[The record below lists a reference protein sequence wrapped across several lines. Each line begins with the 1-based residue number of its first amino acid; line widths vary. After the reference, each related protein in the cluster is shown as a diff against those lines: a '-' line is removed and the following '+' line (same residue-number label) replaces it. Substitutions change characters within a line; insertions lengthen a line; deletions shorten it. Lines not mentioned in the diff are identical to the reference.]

1 MQKAGENRTVSEKIN
16 LSERRRQSFRIRG
29 IGSLSRLHK
38 GSWLGLLIWLLILGA
53 FIRLSLDAGISG
65 DEYLHLNQSYKVM
78 DYYKSFGKDK
88 SAMHTPKT
96 YLKYYGQSFDNTATL
111 ISEIFNIEDIFTLR
125 HILNAFAAWLTVL
138 FTFLTAREL
147 SNKRT
152 AIFAVIL
159 LLLSPRFIGH
169 SFNNLKDIPFAL
181 GFIASLYFILKY
193 LKKLRNSP
201 NSIKAGLII
210 VIAFTLSIRPAGLL
224 IIIYLWMF
232 AGIRMLQ
239 LHKLNLKEIWQETVP
254 LFFISFTGYFA
265 GLLFWPYALENPL
278 WHPIESTIVMT
289 DYYITIRQLFEGTLY
304 WSDQL
309 PWYYLVKY
317 ISITI
322 PAAVL
327 TGVALSIIYF
337 KKSLFKQKSS
347 LPLGIL
353 LFFTLFPIL
362 FILIKSSNVYGAW
375 RHVLFIY
382 PPLVIIS
389 ALGYN
394 WSAEKIKKRASK
406 YILAII
412 ALLLLSEPLMFMVRN
427 HPYEIVYF
435 NPLIGGIKGA
445 RGNYEMDYYYHST
458 REASEKLK
466 KYIQIHNEDSIT
478 VAGNFETAWF
488 FRNFPA
494 VTKNIY
500 TPYYYKNSK
509 DWDYNIITAAYMTP
523 FSLQPEKWPPENSI
537 ITIDVDKVPVCAV
550 LKRQTKDDWKA
561 IKLIKEGQT
570 DSAIVLL
577 RDVIN
582 KYPDNETAYLELGKV
597 YMNMAR
603 YLLAEETFTQC
614 LKVLPAYEPAYYYLA
629 EVQFKMGEKKI
640 AIKTLKK
647 ILTINSKYLLAYI
660 NLADYYIILNKN
672 KDAKSILEECLKI
685 KPKYTK
691 ASDRLDKIKDKEKQ
705 K

>member
-1 MQKAGENRTVSEKIN
+1 MEKTGKNIVKDETINLPENRHP
-16 LSERRRQSFRIRG
+16 SFRINQW
-29 IGSLSRLHK
+29 SFLF
-38 GSWLGLLIWLLILGA
+38 WLLLLGV

-65 DEYLHLNQSYKVM
+65 DEYLHLRQSYKVM

-88 SAMHTPKT
+88 SALHTPRT

-111 ISEIFNIEDIFTLR
+111 ISEIFGIEDIFTLR

-138 FTFLTAREL
+138 LTFLTAREL
-147 SNKRT
+147 ANKRT
-152 AIFAVIL
+152 ALFAVVL

-181 GFIASLYFILKY
+181 GFIASLYFILRY
-193 LKKLRNSP
+193 LKKLSESP
-201 NSIKAGLII
+201 NIVKAGLII
-210 VIAFTLSIRPAGLL
+210 VIAFTLSIRPAGIL

-232 AGIRMLQ
+232 AGIRILQ
-239 LHKLNLKEIWQETVP
+239 LYKLNLKEMWQEALP
-254 LFFISFTGYFA
+254 LFFISLTGYFA

-317 ISITI
+317 IFITI
-322 PAAVL
+322 PVAVIA
-327 TGVALSIIYF
+327 GVTVSIFYF
-337 KKSLFKQKSS
+337 KKNFFTRKAS

-394 WSAEKIKKRASK
+394 WAAERVKNRISK
-406 YILAII
+406 YLLVLI
-412 ALLLLSEPLMFMVRN
+412 ALLWLSEPVIFMVRN
-427 HPYEIVYF
+427 HPLEIVYF
-435 NPLIGGIKGA
+435 NPFIGGIKGA
-445 RGNYEMDYYYHST
+445 IGNYEMDYYYHST

-466 KYIQIHNEDSIT
+466 EYIQSHNEDSVT

-488 FRNFPA
+488 FRDFPA

-523 FSLQPEKWPPENSI
+523 FSLQAEKWPPKNTI
-537 ITIDVDKVPVCAV
+537 FTIDVNSVPICAV

-561 IKLIKEGQT
+561 VELIDEGKT
-570 DSAIVLL
+570 DSAIVMLQG
-577 RDVIN
+577 VIS
-582 KYPDNETAYLELGKV
+582 KYPDNETAYLELGKA
-597 YMNMAR
+597 YLNMAR
-603 YLLAEETFTQC
+603 YLLAEETFKQC
-614 LKVLPAYEPAYYYLA
+614 LKVLPTYEPAYYYLA
-629 EVQFKMGEKKI
+629 EAQFKKGDREV
-640 AIKTLKK
+640 AIQTLKK
-647 ILTINSKYLLAYI
+647 LLTINSKYLLAYI
-660 NLADYYIILNKN
+660 NLADYYLAQNKSLNA
-672 KDAKSILEECLKI
+672 KDILEKCLKI

-691 ASDRLDKIKDKEKQ
+691 ALEKLEFLNSNEQ
-705 K
+705 AE

>member
-1 MQKAGENRTVSEKIN
+1 MDILFNSEDTSK
-16 LSERRRQSFRIRG
+16 SEETAFLPIERISKNPWSF
-29 IGSLSRLHK
+29 LF
-38 GSWLGLLIWLLILGA
+38 WLLLLGV

-65 DEYLHLNQSYKVM
+65 DEYLHLNQTYKVM

-88 SAMHTPKT
+88 SALHTPRT

-111 ISEIFNIEDIFTLR
+111 ISEVFSIDDIFTLR
-125 HILNAFAAWLTVL
+125 HIINAFAAWLAVL

-147 SNKRT
+147 ANKRT
-152 AIFAVIL
+152 ALFAIVL

-181 GFIASLYFILKY
+181 GFIASLYFILRY
-193 LKKLRNSP
+193 LKKLSESP
-201 NSIKAGLII
+201 NSVKAGLII
-210 VIAFTLSIRPAGLL
+210 VISFTLSIRPAGIL

-232 AGIRMLQ
+232 AGIRILQ
-239 LHKLNLKEIWQETVP
+239 LHKSNLREMWQETLP
-254 LFFISFTGYFA
+254 LFFISLTGYFA

-317 ISITI
+317 IFITI
-322 PAAVL
+322 PVAVIA
-327 TGVALSIIYF
+327 GVIVSIFYF
-337 KKSLFKQKSS
+337 KKNLFTRKAS
-347 LPLGIL
+347 LPLGML

-394 WSAEKIKKRASK
+394 WAAERVKNRASK
-406 YILAII
+406 YVLATI
-412 ALLLLSEPLMFMVRN
+412 ALLMLSEPVIFMVRN
-427 HPYEIVYF
+427 HPYEIIYF

-445 RGNYEMDYYYHST
+445 IGNYEMDYYYHST

-466 KYIQIHNEDSIT
+466 EYIKTNNEDSVT

-488 FRNFPA
+488 FRDFPA

-523 FSLQPEKWPPENSI
+523 FSLQAEKWPPKNTI
-537 ITIDVDKVPVCAV
+537 FTIDVNSVPICAV

-561 IKLIKEGQT
+561 IELIDEGKT
-570 DSAIVLL
+570 DSAIVML
-577 RDVIN
+577 RDVIS

-597 YMNMAR
+597 YLNMAR
-603 YLLAEETFTQC
+603 YLLAEETFKEC
-614 LKVLPAYEPAYYYLA
+614 LMALPTYEPAYYYLA
-629 EVQFKMGEKKI
+629 EAQFKKGDREV
-640 AIKTLKK
+640 AIETLRKL
-647 ILTINSKYLLAYI
+647 LTINSKYLLAYI
-660 NLADYYIILNKN
+660 NLADYYIAQGKN
-672 KDAKSILEECLKI
+672 KKAVDILEKCLKI

-691 ASDRLDKIKDKEKQ
+691 ALEKLKEIKNGKSANRQIIK
-705 K
+705 